1 MLGPDDFRRL
11 KRLLRLNTPKAEL
24 AEEVRRIRL
33 ALNPHPGG
41 QLTHNVPTLHGR
53 PVQGI
58 QHKYRETVLFFP
70 SPGQTCHAY
79 CTYCFRWAQFVGM
92 EEFKFQASETDD
104 LVAYFKAHPEVT
116 DVLITGGDPMI
127 MRTKV
132 LRRYVEQPWGSRF
145 WGTSTGPSWCAT
157 LSRHDAPT
165 GFASRFSQNLMT
177 TPYGFTTSGLRSE
190 KIGSTSNR
198 TKTHNHVADCW
209 N

>member
-132 LRRYVEQPWGSRF
+132 LRRYVEQRVGFEVLGDIHRPIMVCDFIQARRPDWVREPF
-145 WGTSTGPSWCAT
+145 FAEFDD
-157 LSRHDAPT
+157 DAVW
-165 GFASRFSQNLMT
+165 F
-177 TPYGFTTSGLRSE
+177 
-190 KIGSTSNR
+190 
-198 TKTHNHVADCW
+198 
-209 N
+209 